1 MQNQV
6 VQVGGTGPQRLC
18 LDVES
23 VERPE
28 GDVARRPRSHSGQA
42 GTVAQVEREWTRPYR
57 AGLVVQALWWFDL
70 VLAVPVAAFGVVVV
84 VVGAAGGE
92 MPLVVTG
99 AFLVVL
105 SVVVFVG
112 AWRLLRCG
120 VWTGPAGVQVRTL
133 ARRARAFPWSTV
145 RGFDVRP
152 GASVL
157 PFIAP
162 APQVAIIVDE
172 EPPVLVPGLWRGSP
186 MTWGSAGPTRI
197 VEALHDRRPAR

>member
-1 MQNQV
+1 MARPPTFTCSAVVPNGQV
-6 VQVGGTGPQRLC
+6 VQL
-18 LDVES
+18 
-23 VERPE
+23 
-28 GDVARRPRSHSGQA
+28 RSHSGQA

-70 VLAVPVAAFGVVVV
+70 VLAVPVAAFGVVAM

-172 EPPVLVPGLWRGSP
+172 EPPVLVPGLWQGSP
-186 MTWGSAGPTRI
+186 MTWGGAGPTRI
-197 VEALHDRRPAR
+197 VEALHDHRPAR